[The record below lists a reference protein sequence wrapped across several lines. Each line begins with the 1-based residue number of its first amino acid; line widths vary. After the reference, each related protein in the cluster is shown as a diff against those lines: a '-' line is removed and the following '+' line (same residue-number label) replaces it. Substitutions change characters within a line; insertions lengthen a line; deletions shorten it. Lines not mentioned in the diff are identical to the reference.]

1 MYAMNSSTEGKV
13 VNAEAT
19 PRRMLKRAK
28 DGFVFI
34 EPEFGVRVLV
44 FFCAASENSLHI
56 SF

>member
-1 MYAMNSSTEGKV
+1 M